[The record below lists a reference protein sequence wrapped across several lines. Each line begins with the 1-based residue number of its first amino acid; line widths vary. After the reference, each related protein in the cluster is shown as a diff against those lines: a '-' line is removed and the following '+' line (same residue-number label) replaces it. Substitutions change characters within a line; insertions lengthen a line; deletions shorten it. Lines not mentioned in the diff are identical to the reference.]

1 MAFKMK
7 GSTHYG
13 KNPLKQKRE
22 LPTLKQEPQPSQL
35 FPKIENRIGK
45 MTAEPSHRIGKMTAE
60 PTLEKAPQ
68 RSFVDFN
75 EQTRMYEQPK
85 LIPLPKTQ
93 VEKQRLRKK
102 EMLKKSPAKFDDTVK
117 GKSKKVAKHP
127 LYNKLPS
134 WAKTAYNKLN
144 EKQRANVNKNKSE
157 SQLLNSLGGYSPK
170 FEGGD

>member
-45 MTAEPSHRIGKMTAE
+45 MTAEP
-60 PTLEKAPQ
+60 TLEKAPQ

-75 EQTRMYEQPK
+75 EQTRMYEQHK